1 MKYLYEFHWKHDGD
15 ATARAFRLSEF
26 IGISMASLQYPDI
39 TVSTEQPFHIFVFHL
54 LLRYLHF
61 FPSFFAP
68 FRTERFD
75 KTHESTWRIDT
86 WYFVKRGLFF
96 NDYSIF
102 FSTVA
107 SWYFYFLYLF
117 FSVTIIFVSQT
128 EVRKRKKII
137 NGRFIRR
144 IDRVLIGDSFLL
156 FFLTDR
162 ESSNWSMNEKYSLKN
177 KHRTETFYENKI
189 LSKKKIKGREK
200 VNRFHGSIKGGIRGN
215 IHQKLLEGMKNK
227 METKIQIQCSKNSC
241 LMKQSSKGNI
251 NFSNQLTGLF

>member
-1 MKYLYEFHWKHDGD
+1 MKYLYEFHWEHDGD

-75 KTHESTWRIDT
+75 KTHRIDVT
-86 WYFVKRGLFF
+86 NRYVVFRGLFF

-107 SWYFYFLYLF
+107 S
-117 FSVTIIFVSQT
+117 
-128 EVRKRKKII
+128 
-137 NGRFIRR
+137 
-144 IDRVLIGDSFLL
+144 
-156 FFLTDR
+156 
-162 ESSNWSMNEKYSLKN
+162 
-177 KHRTETFYENKI
+177 
-189 LSKKKIKGREK
+189 
-200 VNRFHGSIKGGIRGN
+200 
-215 IHQKLLEGMKNK
+215 
-227 METKIQIQCSKNSC
+227 
-241 LMKQSSKGNI
+241 
-251 NFSNQLTGLF
+251 

>member
-1 MKYLYEFHWKHDGD
+1 MKYLYEFHWEHDGD

-75 KTHESTWRIDT
+75 KTHESTWRIDGISLKGV
-86 WYFVKRGLFF
+86 YFLMITQFFF
-96 NDYSIF
+96 NCRKLIL
-102 FSTVA
+102 
-107 SWYFYFLYLF
+107 YFLYLF

-137 NGRFIRR
+137 NGRFIQR

-156 FFLTDR
+156 FF
-162 ESSNWSMNEKYSLKN
+162 
-177 KHRTETFYENKI
+177 
-189 LSKKKIKGREK
+189 
-200 VNRFHGSIKGGIRGN
+200 
-215 IHQKLLEGMKNK
+215 
-227 METKIQIQCSKNSC
+227 
-241 LMKQSSKGNI
+241 
-251 NFSNQLTGLF
+251 